1 MEYFR
6 NMIELT
12 CSDNSNDGGNMK
24 LQQLMSYLRR
34 AIDDYHMI
42 EENDRIAIGISGG
55 KDSLALLYGMHGL
68 RRFYPKKFEIHAVTV
83 DLGFDNLNL
92 DQIKEIC
99 KQLEVPYTIVD
110 TDIADVIFHQRKES
124 NPCSLCAK
132 MRKGALNDA
141 IKTAGCN
148 KVAYAHHK
156 DDVVETMLMSLIYEG
171 RFHTF
176 SPVTYLDRMDLTVI
190 RPLMYMQES
199 DVIGFINKYEIPV
212 VKSPCPAD
220 GHTKREYIKQL
231 LRQLNLEN
239 PGVKERMF
247 AAITTGLEN
256 YIRE

>member
-1 MEYFR
+1 
-6 NMIELT
+6 
-12 CSDNSNDGGNMK
+12 MK
-24 LQQLMSYLRR
+24 LQQVLSYTRR

-42 EENDRIAIGISGG
+42 EDGDKIAVGISGG
-55 KDSLALLYGMHGL
+55 KDSLTLLYALHGL
-68 RRFYPKKFEIHAVTV
+68 KRFYPKKFEIHAVTV
-83 DLGFDNLNL
+83 DLGFKNLNL
-92 DQIKEIC
+92 DKIKSIC
-99 KQLEVPYTIVD
+99 EELEVEYTIVE
-110 TDIADVIFHQRKES
+110 TEIAKIIFDDRKET

-141 IKTAGCN
+141 VKAAGCN

-156 DDVVETMLMSLIYEG
+156 DDVVETMLMSLIFEG

-190 RPLMYMQES
+190 RPLMYMNES
-199 DVIGFINKYEIPV
+199 DVIGFINKYEVPV

-220 GHTKREYIKQL
+220 GYTKREYTKQL

-247 AAITTGLEN
+247 TAIANGNMKGWPEYFGN
-256 YIRE
+256 K